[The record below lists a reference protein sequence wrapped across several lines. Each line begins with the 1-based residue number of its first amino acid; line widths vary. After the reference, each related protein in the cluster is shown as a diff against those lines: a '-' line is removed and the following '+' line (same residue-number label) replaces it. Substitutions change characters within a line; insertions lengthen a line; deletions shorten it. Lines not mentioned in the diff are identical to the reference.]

1 MSTEHTVNVQV
12 SPWANSWDS
21 RGVLKLQKV
30 GVNFYLGRYPG
41 IHSFYRQKFCFTVK
55 LKQVN

>member
-21 RGVLKLQKV
+21 RGVLRLQKV
-30 GVNFYLGRYPG
+30 GVNFYLGRYETHYEKTG
-41 IHSFYRQKFCFTVK
+41 FLHMRK
-55 LKQVN
+55 